1 VCNQIHYYIV
11 IINKENKFKKR
22 IRVNLI
28 IHDVDFFLI
37 EFENNDNNY
46 FYLYID
52 LVNVSRTCD
61 SSFALGWLSGQSGF
75 KTMIITIFIFR
86 LILLICDSDLTLG

>member
-22 IRVNLI
+22 IRVNLDDHPDI
-28 IHDVDFFLI
+28 FFLI
-37 EFENNDNNY
+37 EFENNNNYY

-52 LVNVSRTCD
+52 SVNVSWTHNP
-61 SSFALGWLSGQSGF
+61 SFALGWLSD
-75 KTMIITIFIFR
+75 R
-86 LILLICDSDLTLG
+86 SDF

>member
-22 IRVNLI
+22 IRVNLDDHPDI
-28 IHDVDFFLI
+28 FFLI
-37 EFENNDNNY
+37 EFENNNNYY

-52 LVNVSRTCD
+52 SVNVS
-61 SSFALGWLSGQSGF
+61 
-75 KTMIITIFIFR
+75 
-86 LILLICDSDLTLG
+86 